1 MVSQMN
7 VDVFLLDWERPR
19 PVTVP
24 PRPQSSASTTSS
36 AAAAA
41 AEGAPNGEGVRGSSV
56 SAWRTYLVANEW
68 NELQALRKTATA
80 LQVFLVVFIL
90 KICGVENLATADA
103 RSVVGRPEDAY
114 VGEHSYVC
122 RFVLFA
128 CVYLGTAL
136 VQALVWNVFNYC
148 PVADGGALQRFVDL
162 CSLANISVFV
172 MSNNNF
178 GFYIHGKSAH
188 GVSDTDMATLIRQL
202 QREADDLCGHRGLQA
217 GSDDQTF
224 TMALPG
230 KLRTSYDRIT
240 KLAAEGRGPRIKKL
254 SGQTIKDITDA
265 YTHMNRFLSRFLEH
279 VRLLRFYMNSSVF
292 IKCSASRLC
301 KIWTT
306 T

>member
-279 VRLLRFYMNSSVF
+279 VRFCGFTHQLTCYQKM
-292 IKCSASRLC
+292 LC
-301 KIWTT
+301 I
-306 T
+306 

>member
-24 PRPQSSASTTSS
+24 PRAESAASATSS
-36 AAAAA
+36 AAAA
-41 AEGAPNGEGVRGSSV
+41 GAPNGEGVRGSSV

-68 NELQALRKTATA
+68 NELQALRKTTPA
-80 LQVFLVVFIL
+80 LQVFVVVFIL

-103 RSVVGRPEDAY
+103 RSVVGHPEDVY
-114 VGEHSYVC
+114 IGEHSYVC

-128 CVYLGTAL
+128 SVYLGVSF
-136 VQALVWNVFNYC
+136 VQAVVWNVFNYC

-188 GVSDTDMATLIRQL
+188 GVSDTDMATLIKQL

-254 SGQTIKDITDA
+254 SGQAIKDITDA

-279 VRLLRFYMNSSVF
+279 VRFCRFTLTKVHMSNVLISGL
-292 IKCSASRLC
+292 ARSRLRC
-301 KIWTT
+301 PR
-306 T
+306 